1 MNKDEILNMSRKENE
16 GKESEWEQSVANRAS
31 NAATTA
37 GLIISILLML
47 LDDLYLHSRV
57 VGMVARIV
65 FFTMEAASNTILFLN
80 YRKKSKLI
88 WAIVGIVCAIGD
100 LAMLII
106 LCGRL
111 YG

>member
-16 GKESEWEQSVANRAS
+16 GKESEWEKSVANKAS
-31 NAATTA
+31 SAATTA
-37 GLIISILLML
+37 GLIISILLVL

-57 VGMVARIV
+57 VGMVAWTV
-65 FFTMEAASNTILFLN
+65 FFAMEAASNTILFLN

-88 WAIVGIVCAIGD
+88 WAIVDIVCAIGD
-100 LAMLII
+100 LTALII